1 MRIVRNGRFGK
12 FRSAPTPLE
21 ICPGRTIWEKHR
33 DLEYLVF
40 VDESFYKFF
49 GFADVD
55 GNFCH
60 AALGVPKDSY
70 AHLQTSIR
78 PLIEA
83 YEHQIGLMTG
93 EQPRELKSTLL
104 ARLPLEFRASFTKEL
119 VRSLVAAGGF
129 VAGFYSTTRGMVM
142 ERVRTNLLDDATT
155 TVPDDHTDLYNAA
168 RTELLTQFQGVGQSD
183 LIERL
188 LLLPFSALSNLM
200 NSFECKFRIRYD
212 PRGTTEDEE
221 VRNAM
226 GRYMESLTR
235 VPELFGN
242 VNPFLGMEIHI
253 PSHDDIGLQLVDVV
267 AGEVRSFFRRN
278 PEALNESATLRL
290 ITGDSDE
297 PLEYFM
303 EFNDSVHKIGALSPM
318 TPGLV
323 TKLAVE
329 NSENLVSYYYP
340 VLAAGIL
347 ACVTETGQ
355 PRLLEIPTQLILD
368 QRE

>member
-1 MRIVRNGRFGK
+1 MRIVRNGRFGE
-12 FRSAPTPLE
+12 FRSALAPLE
-21 ICPGRTIWEKHR
+21 LCPGRKIWEDHR
-33 DLEYLVF
+33 NLEYLIF
-40 VDESFYKFF
+40 VDESFHKFF

-60 AALGVPKDSY
+60 ATLGVPKDSY
-70 AHLQTSIR
+70 AQLQTSME

-93 EQPRELKSTLL
+93 ERPRELKSTLL
-104 ARLPLEFRASFTKEL
+104 ARLPLEFKASFTRQL
-119 VRSLVAAGGF
+119 VDSLVVAGGF
-129 VAGFYSTTRGMVM
+129 VAGFYSTTRGIVM
-142 ERVRTNLLDDATT
+142 ERVRTNLLDEATA
-155 TVPDDHTDLYNAA
+155 VPEDHTDLYEAA
-168 RTELLTQFQGVGQSD
+168 RTELLTQLQGVGQSA

-200 NSFECKFRIRYD
+200 KSFGCKFRIRYD
-212 PRGTTEDEE
+212 PRGATEDEE

-226 GRYMESLTR
+226 GRYMTSLMR
-235 VPELFGN
+235 VPELFGT

-267 AGEVRSFFRRN
+267 AGEVRSFFRHN
-278 PEALNESATLRL
+278 PEALNESATLKL
-290 ITGDSDE
+290 ITGDSEE

-318 TPGLV
+318 TLELA

-329 NSENLVSYYYP
+329 NYENLISYYYP